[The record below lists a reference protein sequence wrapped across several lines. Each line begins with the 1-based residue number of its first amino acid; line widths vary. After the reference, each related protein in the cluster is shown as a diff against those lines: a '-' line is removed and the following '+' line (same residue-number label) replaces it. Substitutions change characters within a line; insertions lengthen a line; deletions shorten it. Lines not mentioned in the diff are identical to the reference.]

1 MLKFCLSSLQP
12 TTDNESCLVEV
23 RRFSMFEFTEEYE
36 PLLREV
42 REIAERVVKP
52 RAREIEES
60 DEFPVDMA
68 NRFFKEGY
76 LQILIPKHLGG
87 MGKDVTSLCI
97 ISEEIAKVSASM
109 ALLVIVQSVGTLP
122 LLLFGTDHQK
132 KECCSKIPKDR
143 LVMAFCLTE
152 PLAGSDV
159 GSMQMTARKEG
170 NRYLLNGKKS
180 FVTNG
185 GVADKYVVFAKTNPP
200 RGRRGISAFV
210 VDKALQGMTFGSK
223 DDKIGMRGIPSCSIS
238 FKDVH
243 ASEDHLIGEEG
254 DGFRIAM
261 ESINRS
267 RPAIGAQALGIAE
280 SAMETATL
288 FAMRRRQFGK
298 PIAKLEGMQFMLAEM
313 ATMVESAKALVYKAA
328 WHLDKDL
335 PHATKYS
342 AMSKYFASDVAMKIT
357 TDAVQILGGYGCLRG
372 GNLERTMRDAKITQI
387 YEGTNQ
393 VQRFVVAE
401 QVIKEFLERYGMGK
415 DWSEF
420 L

>member
-1 MLKFCLSSLQP
+1 
-12 TTDNESCLVEV
+12 
-23 RRFSMFEFTEEYE
+23 MFEFTEEYE

-42 REIAERVVKP
+42 REIAEKVVKP
-52 RAREIEES
+52 RVKEIEES

-68 NRFFKEGY
+68 SRFFKEGY
-76 LQILIPKHLGG
+76 LQVLIPKHLGG
-87 MGKDVTSLCI
+87 MGKDVTSFCI

-109 ALLVIVQSVGTLP
+109 ALLVIVQTVGTLP
-122 LLLFGTDHQK
+122 LLLFGTDSQK
-132 KECCSKIPKDR
+132 KEWCSRIPKDR

-159 GSMQMTARKEG
+159 GSMQTTAKKEG

-185 GVADKYVVFAKTNPP
+185 GVADKYIVFAKTDPAK
-200 RGRRGISAFV
+200 GRRGISAFV
-210 VDKALQGMTFGSK
+210 VDKGLQEMTFGSK

-238 FKDVH
+238 FKDVRI
-243 ASEDHLIGEEG
+243 SEGHLIGEEG
-254 DGFRIAM
+254 DGFKIAM
-261 ESINRS
+261 ETLNRT

-342 AMSKYFASDVAMKIT
+342 AMAKYFASDVAMKIT

-401 QVIKEFLERYGMGK
+401 QVIKECLEKYGMGR

>member
-1 MLKFCLSSLQP
+1 
-12 TTDNESCLVEV
+12 
-23 RRFSMFEFTEEYE
+23 MFEFTEEYE

-42 REIAERVVKP
+42 REIAEKVVKP
-52 RAREIEES
+52 RAKEIEES

-87 MGKDVTSLCI
+87 MGKDITSFCI

-109 ALLVIVQSVGTLP
+109 ALLVIVQTVGTFP
-122 LLLFGTDHQK
+122 LLIFGNDSQK
-132 KECCSKIPKDR
+132 AEYCSRITKDR
-143 LVMAFCLTE
+143 LIMAFCLTE

-159 GSMQMTARKEG
+159 GSMQMTATKEG
-170 NRYLLNGKKS
+170 GQYLLNGKKS

-185 GVADKYVVFAKTNPP
+185 GVADKYVVFAKTSPP
-200 RGRRGISAFV
+200 KGRRGISAFV
-210 VDKALQGMTFGSK
+210 VDKGSPGMTFSSK
-223 DDKIGMRGIPSCSIS
+223 DDKIGMRGIPSCTIT
-238 FKDVH
+238 FKNV
-243 ASEDHLIGEEG
+243 SVLNPYLIGEEG
-254 DGFRIAM
+254 DGFKIAM
-261 ESINRS
+261 ETLNRS

-328 WHLDKDL
+328 WHLDKNL

-357 TDAVQILGGYGCLRG
+357 TDAVQILGGYGCLSG

-401 QVIKEFLERYGMGK
+401 QVIKEFLEKYGMGR

>member
-1 MLKFCLSSLQP
+1 
-12 TTDNESCLVEV
+12 
-23 RRFSMFEFTEEYE
+23 MFEFTEEYE

-42 REIAERVVKP
+42 REIAEKVVKP
-52 RAREIEES
+52 RAKEIEES
-60 DEFPVDMA
+60 DEFPLDMA

-87 MGKDVTSLCI
+87 MGKDITTFCI
-97 ISEEIAKVSASM
+97 ISEEVAKVSASM
-109 ALLVIVQSVGTLP
+109 ALLLIVQSVGTLP
-122 LLLFGTDHQK
+122 LLLFGSDSQK

-143 LVMAFCLTE
+143 LIMAFCLTE

-159 GSMQMTARKEG
+159 GAMQMTATKEG
-170 NRYLLNGKKS
+170 GQYFLNGKKS

-185 GVADKYVVFAKTNPP
+185 GVADKYIVFAKTNPP

-210 VDKALQGMTFGSK
+210 VDKGAPGMTFSSK

-238 FKDVH
+238 FKEVL
-243 ASEDHLIGEEG
+243 ASEKHLIGEEG
-254 DGFRIAM
+254 EGFKIAM
-261 ESINRS
+261 ETLNRT

-280 SAMETATL
+280 NAMEIATL

-313 ATMVESAKALVYKAA
+313 ATMMESAKALVYKAA
-328 WHLDKDL
+328 WHLDKGL

-342 AMSKYFASDVAMKIT
+342 AMSKFFASDVAMKIT
-357 TDAVQILGGYGCLRG
+357 TDAVQILGGYGCLKS

-393 VQRFVVAE
+393 VQKFVVAE
-401 QVIKEFLERYGMGK
+401 QVIKEFLEKYGMGR

>member
-1 MLKFCLSSLQP
+1 
-12 TTDNESCLVEV
+12 
-23 RRFSMFEFTEEYE
+23 MFEFTEEYE

-42 REIAERVVKP
+42 REVAEKVVRP
-52 RAREIEES
+52 RAKEIEES

-76 LQILIPKHLGG
+76 LQVFIPKHLGG
-87 MGKDVTSLCI
+87 MGKDTTAFCI
-97 ISEEIAKVSASM
+97 LSEEIARVSASM
-109 ALLVIVQSVGTLP
+109 ALLLIVQSVGTLP
-122 LLLFGTDHQK
+122 LLLFGSDAQK
-132 KECCSKIPKDR
+132 TECCSKIPKDR
-143 LVMAFCLTE
+143 LIMAFCLTE

-159 GSMQMTARKEG
+159 GSMQMTATKEG
-170 NRYLLNGKKS
+170 DRYLLNGKKS

-185 GVADKYVVFAKTNPP
+185 GVADKYVVFAKTNLP

-210 VDKALQGMTFGSK
+210 VDKGAPGMTFSSK
-223 DDKIGMRGIPSCSIS
+223 DDKIGMRGIPSCSIG
-238 FKDVH
+238 FKEV
-243 ASEDHLIGEEG
+243 AVSKRHLIGEEG
-254 DGFRIAM
+254 DGFKIAM
-261 ESINRS
+261 ETLNRS
-267 RPAIGAQALGIAE
+267 RPAVGAQALGIAE
-280 SAMETATL
+280 NAMETATL

-313 ATMVESAKALVYKAA
+313 ATMMESAKALVYKAA

-342 AMSKYFASDVAMKIT
+342 AMSKFFASDVAMKIT
-357 TDAVQILGGYGCLRG
+357 TEAVQILGGYGCLKS

-393 VQRFVVAE
+393 VQKFVVAE
-401 QVIKEFLERYGMGK
+401 QLIKEFLEKYGMGR
-415 DWSEF
+415 DWSDF

>member
-1 MLKFCLSSLQP
+1 
-12 TTDNESCLVEV
+12 
-23 RRFSMFEFTEEYE
+23 MFEFTEEYE
-36 PLLREV
+36 PLLKEV
-42 REIAERVVKP
+42 REIAEKVVKP
-52 RAREIEES
+52 RAKEIEES
-60 DEFPVDMA
+60 DEFPVDTA
-68 NRFFKEGY
+68 NRFFEEGY

-87 MGKDVTSLCI
+87 MGKDITSFCI

-122 LLLFGTDHQK
+122 LLIFGNDTQK
-132 KECCSKIPKDR
+132 IEYCSRIPKDR
-143 LVMAFCLTE
+143 LIMAFCMTE

-159 GSMQMTARKEG
+159 GSMQMTARREG
-170 NRYLLNGKKS
+170 NRYLLSGKKS

-185 GVADKYVVFAKTNPP
+185 GVADKYIVLAKTNPP

-210 VDKALQGMTFGSK
+210 IDKGLRGITFSSK
-223 DDKIGMRGIPSCSIS
+223 DDKIGMRGIPSCTLT
-238 FKDVH
+238 FKDVP
-243 ASEDHLIGEEG
+243 ASDLHLIGEEG
-254 DGFRIAM
+254 DGFKIAM
-261 ESINRS
+261 ETLNRS

-280 SAMETATL
+280 SAMEIATL

-298 PIAKLEGMQFMLAEM
+298 PIAKLEGMQFMLADM
-313 ATMVESAKALVYKAA
+313 ATMIESAKALVYKAA

-342 AMSKYFASDVAMKIT
+342 AMSKFFASDVAMKIT
-357 TDAVQILGGYGCLRG
+357 TDAVQILGGYGCLKS
-372 GNLERTMRDAKITQI
+372 GNIERTMRDAKITQI

-401 QVIKEFLERYGMGK
+401 QIIKEFLEKYGMGR